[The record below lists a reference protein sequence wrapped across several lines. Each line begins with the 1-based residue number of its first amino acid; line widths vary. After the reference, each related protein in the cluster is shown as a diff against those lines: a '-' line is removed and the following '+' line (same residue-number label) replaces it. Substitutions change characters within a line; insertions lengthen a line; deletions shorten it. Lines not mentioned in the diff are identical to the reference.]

1 MGTAPLSVQ
10 LDQVLLALNCC
21 KPKPDQ
27 ESQTVPTL
35 LMVFVR
41 MVILVFTRL
50 MKALSLSLSLPLK
63 RVGCSNTEAR
73 PKFKPKCILTL
84 TGQKTGLTSSFT
96 TRLIPPRNREENGC
110 TLAQQV
116 PKVVD

>member
-21 KPKPDQ
+21 KLKPDQ
-27 ESQTVPTL
+27 ESQMDPTL

-41 MVILVFTRL
+41 MVIQVFTRL
-50 MKALSLSLSLPLK
+50 MKVLSLSLSLPLK

-84 TGQKTGLTSSFT
+84 TGQKTGLTSSIT
-96 TRLIPPRNREENGC
+96 TRVIPPRNQEENGC
-110 TLAQQV
+110 TSVQQV
-116 PKVVD
+116 LRVVD

>member
-21 KPKPDQ
+21 KRKPDQ
-27 ESQTVPTL
+27 ESQMDPTL

-41 MVILVFTRL
+41 MVIPVFTRL
-50 MKALSLSLSLPLK
+50 MKALSLK
-63 RVGCSNTEAR
+63 RVGCSNTEAL

-84 TGQKTGLTSSFT
+84 TGQKIGLTSSFT
-96 TRLIPPRNREENGC
+96 TNQNGC
-110 TLAQQV
+110 TLVQQV
-116 PKVVD
+116 LKVVD